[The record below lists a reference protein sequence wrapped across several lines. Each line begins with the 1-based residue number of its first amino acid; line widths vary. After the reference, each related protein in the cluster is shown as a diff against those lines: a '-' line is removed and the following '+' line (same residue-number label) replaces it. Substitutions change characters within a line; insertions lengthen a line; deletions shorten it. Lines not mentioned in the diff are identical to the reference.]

1 MSNQDIQYV
10 AKRDAA
16 GTWRIL
22 DTWDESLSSIADD
35 EEISDSNPSVTMLT
49 EGQYLAVI
57 REATKGG
64 FLQSAAL
71 AELQF
76 LEARVEELEADNIV
90 LGRENE
96 SLSEQ
101 LLDPDTAQPEISPR
115 SNIQQPAPPSDVS
128 ESFLIKQMIISQ
140 LANMGQAENMIGLN
154 D

>member
-1 MSNQDIQYV
+1 MSSQDIQYV

-35 EEISDSNPSVTMLT
+35 EEISDSNPSVTVLT
-49 EGQYLAVI
+49 EGQYLAVV

-64 FLQSAAL
+64 YLQSAAL

-96 SLSEQ
+96 SLGEQ
-101 LLDPDTAQPEISPR
+101 LLDTDTVQDMASPR
-115 SNIQQPAPPSDVS
+115 SNIQQPTPSSDLS
-128 ESFLIKQMIISQ
+128 ESFLIKQMIIAK

>member
-1 MSNQDIQYV
+1 MSSQDIQYV

-35 EEISDSNPSVTMLT
+35 EEISDSNPSVTVLT
-49 EGQYLAVI
+49 EGQYLAVV

-64 FLQSAAL
+64 YLQSAAL

-96 SLSEQ
+96 SLGEQ
-101 LLDPDTAQPEISPR
+101 LLDTDTVQDMASPR
-115 SNIQQPAPPSDVS
+115 SNIQQPTPSSDLS
-128 ESFLIKQMIISQ
+128 ESFLIKQMIISK

>member
-1 MSNQDIQYV
+1 MSSQDIQYV

-35 EEISDSNPSVTMLT
+35 EEISDSNPSVTVLT
-49 EGQYLAVI
+49 EGQYLAVV

-64 FLQSAAL
+64 YLQSAAL

-76 LEARVEELEADNIV
+76 LEAKVEELEADNIV

-96 SLSEQ
+96 SLGEQ
-101 LLDPDTAQPEISPR
+101 LLDTDTVQDMASPR
-115 SNIQQPAPPSDVS
+115 SNIQQPTPSSDLS
-128 ESFLIKQMIISQ
+128 ESFLIKQMIISK

>member
-1 MSNQDIQYV
+1 MSSQDIQYV

-35 EEISDSNPSVTMLT
+35 EEISDSNPSVTVLT
-49 EGQYLAVI
+49 EGQYLAVV

-64 FLQSAAL
+64 YLQSAAL

-96 SLSEQ
+96 SLGEQ
-101 LLDPDTAQPEISPR
+101 LLDTDTVQDMASPR
-115 SNIQQPAPPSDVS
+115 STIQQPTPSSDLS
-128 ESFLIKQMIISQ
+128 ESFLIKQMIISK

>member
-1 MSNQDIQYV
+1 MSSQDIQYV

-35 EEISDSNPSVTMLT
+35 EEISDSNPSVTVLT
-49 EGQYLAVI
+49 EGQYLAVV

-64 FLQSAAL
+64 YLQSAAL

-96 SLSEQ
+96 SLGEQ
-101 LLDPDTAQPEISPR
+101 LLDTDTAQEATSPR
-115 SNIQQPAPPSDVS
+115 PNIQQPTPSSDVS
-128 ESFLIKQMIISQ
+128 ESFLIKQMIISK

>member
-1 MSNQDIQYV
+1 MSSQDIQYV

-35 EEISDSNPSVTMLT
+35 EEISDSNPSVTVLT
-49 EGQYLAVI
+49 EGQYLAVV

-64 FLQSAAL
+64 YLQSAAL

-76 LEARVEELEADNIV
+76 LEAKVEELEADNIV

-96 SLSEQ
+96 SLGEQ
-101 LLDPDTAQPEISPR
+101 LLDTDTVQDMASPR
-115 SNIQQPAPPSDVS
+115 STIQQPTPSSDLS
-128 ESFLIKQMIISQ
+128 ESFLIKQMIIAK

>member
-1 MSNQDIQYV
+1 MSSQDIQYV

-101 LLDPDTAQPEISPR
+101 LLDPDTVQDVTPPR
-115 SNIQQPAPPSDVS
+115 SNIQQPTPPSDVS
-128 ESFLIKQMIISQ
+128 ESFLIKQMIISK

>member
-1 MSNQDIQYV
+1 MSSQDIQYV

-35 EEISDSNPSVTMLT
+35 EEISDSNPSVTVLT
-49 EGQYLAVI
+49 EGQYLAVV

-64 FLQSAAL
+64 YLQSAAL

-76 LEARVEELEADNIV
+76 LEAKVEELEADNIV

-96 SLSEQ
+96 SLGEQ
-101 LLDPDTAQPEISPR
+101 LLDTDTVQDMASPR
-115 SNIQQPAPPSDVS
+115 SNIQQPTPSSDLS

>member
-1 MSNQDIQYV
+1 MSSQDIQYV

-101 LLDPDTAQPEISPR
+101 LLAPDTVQDVTPPR
-115 SNIQQPAPPSDVS
+115 SNIEQPTPPSDVS

>member
-1 MSNQDIQYV
+1 MSDQDIQYV

-16 GTWRIL
+16 GTWRVL
-22 DTWDESLSSIADD
+22 DTWDESLSSIADN
-35 EEISDSNPSVTMLT
+35 EEISDSNPSVTLLT

-71 AELQF
+71 AELQS

-101 LLDPDTAQPEISPR
+101 LLDPDIAQSERSPR

-128 ESFLIKQMIISQ
+128 ESFLIKQMIISK

>member
-35 EEISDSNPSVTMLT
+35 EEISDSNPSVTLLT

-96 SLSEQ
+96 TLSEQ
-101 LLDPDTAQPEISPR
+101 LLDPDTEKPEIPPR

>member
-1 MSNQDIQYV
+1 MSSQDIQYV

-35 EEISDSNPSVTMLT
+35 EEISDSNPSVTVLT
-49 EGQYLAVI
+49 EGQYLAVV

-64 FLQSAAL
+64 YLQSAAL

-76 LEARVEELEADNIV
+76 LEAKVEELEADNIV

-96 SLSEQ
+96 SLGEQ
-101 LLDPDTAQPEISPR
+101 LLDTDTVQDMASPR
-115 SNIQQPAPPSDVS
+115 SNIQQPTPSSDLS
-128 ESFLIKQMIISQ
+128 ESFLIKQMIIAK

>member
-1 MSNQDIQYV
+1 MSSQDIQYV

-35 EEISDSNPSVTMLT
+35 EEISDSNPSVTVLT
-49 EGQYLAVI
+49 EGQYLAVV

-64 FLQSAAL
+64 YLQSAAL

-96 SLSEQ
+96 SLGEQ
-101 LLDPDTAQPEISPR
+101 LLDTDTVQDMASPR
-115 SNIQQPAPPSDVS
+115 STIQQPTPSSDLS
-128 ESFLIKQMIISQ
+128 ESFLIKQMIIAK

>member
-1 MSNQDIQYV
+1 MSSQDIQYV

-22 DTWDESLSSIADD
+22 DTWDESLSSIADN
-35 EEISDSNPSVTMLT
+35 EEISDSNPSVTLLT

-96 SLSEQ
+96 SLGEQ
-101 LLDPDTAQPEISPR
+101 LLGEDTVQDVSAPR
-115 SNIQQPAPPSDVS
+115 PNIQQPTPPSDVS
-128 ESFLIKQMIISQ
+128 ESFLIKQMIISK

>member
-22 DTWDESLSSIADD
+22 DTWDESLSSIADN
-35 EEISDSNPSVTMLT
+35 EEISDSNPSVTILT

-96 SLSEQ
+96 TLSEQ
-101 LLDPDTAQPEISPR
+101 LLDPDSEKPEISPR

>member
-1 MSNQDIQYV
+1 MSSQDIQYV

-35 EEISDSNPSVTMLT
+35 EEISDSNPSVTVLT
-49 EGQYLAVI
+49 EGQYLAVV

-64 FLQSAAL
+64 YLQSAAL

-96 SLSEQ
+96 SLGEQ
-101 LLDPDTAQPEISPR
+101 LLDADTVQDVTSPR
-115 SNIQQPAPPSDVS
+115 SNIQQPTPSSDLS
-128 ESFLIKQMIISQ
+128 ESFLIKQMIIAK